1 MTLADRTVMAVTTR
15 ALAFALGLVLLTMPA
30 WGQARQTGEQAAQR
44 WFRVS
49 WAPPTEGVVSSI
61 KGSVFNDSPYRVTDV
76 RLQVEGLDPDRQPVG
91 QTLVWAFGDIAPG
104 GETSFV
110 AEPVPGAVSYR
121 ITVVSYDLVSLFER
135 LDRCRH
141 DAVSFGGDGSG
152 HDDTVV
158 APQTLILTLRYV
170 REIDVDALAVVGGDH
185 QRLSRDPQHAPLKA
199 DGRIVGSASS
209 DGQHAQERERH
220 QRCHSP

>member
-1 MTLADRTVMAVTTR
+1 MTLADKTVMAVTTR

-30 WGQARQTGEQAAQR
+30 WGQAGQTGEQAAQR

-91 QTLVWAFGDIAPG
+91 RTLVWAFGDIAPG

-110 AEPVPGAVSYR
+110 AEPMPGAVSYR
-121 ITVVSYDLVSLFER
+121 ITVVSYDLVSL
-135 LDRCRH
+135 
-141 DAVSFGGDGSG
+141 G
-152 HDDTVV
+152 
-158 APQTLILTLRYV
+158 QV
-170 REIDVDALAVVGGDH
+170 R
-185 QRLSRDPQHAPLKA
+185 
-199 DGRIVGSASS
+199 
-209 DGQHAQERERH
+209 
-220 QRCHSP
+220 